1 MRGSGVGEGRME
13 IGNRT
18 EYLLMLRCETHDDLV
33 VAATRHDREPDRSFR
48 GFDLA
53 QIEVHRLPLV
63 CHLAERMR
71 LIRRGKVHGEQI
83 RGPRREGKDG
93 DIGIAQLIGDRCDR
107 AISAARHHEIVIAS
121 IFEQGGKRGMPIEG
135 AQRDRVAV
143 FGVGTDEVVDRS
155 SPMA

>member
-83 RGPRREGKDG
+83 RGPRRERM
-93 DIGIAQLIGDRCDR
+93 GI
-107 AISAARHHEIVIAS
+107 SE
-121 IFEQGGKRGMPIEG
+121 
-135 AQRDRVAV
+135 
-143 FGVGTDEVVDRS
+143 
-155 SPMA
+155 